1 VLPHLVTHARKR
13 MAQRGIGL
21 DALALVLRHGRRVH
35 AAGAWFVFLGY
46 RDVPRRLQKE
56 LEALV
61 GTTVVLDPTGQLVLT
76 CYRNRDAARLIRRK
90 RG

>member
-1 VLPHLVTHARKR
+1 MLPHVVTHARKR

-21 DALALVLRHGRRVH
+21 DAVATVLTYGRRVH

-46 RDVPRRLQKE
+46 RDVPLRLKKE

-61 GTTVVLDPTGQLVLT
+61 GTTVVLDPTGRLVLT
-76 CYRNRDAARLIRRK
+76 CYRNRDASRIIRRK
-90 RG
+90 KA